1 MRFERVK
8 ETVGNLPYIMRP
20 NAKMLYDF
28 IVEHDV
34 RHVLELGVAHG
45 VASCFIAA
53 ALQEVDHKTKASQS
67 LAPLPPP
74 PPVRLTS
81 VDQLSARSRW
91 SPSIEEL
98 LGTLD
103 LGEYV
108 DIRWT
113 QTGYHWFLHDE
124 IRDQSTEGNTC
135 RPKYDLVIFDA
146 NRNWTSESS
155 GFFLVDKLLKPGG
168 TIIWDGY
175 HWTYAKLDA
184 LRSETEGI
192 RHASLSK
199 DERERPHIA
208 EIIHLLAM
216 QHPNYQD
223 FKIVEDGNWVW
234 AHKRKG
240 GGDQSDSKRVELVRS
255 RALSWYTGRVLYRLD
270 HLLKRFMSRS

>member
-1 MRFERVK
+1 MD
-8 ETVGNLPYIMRP
+8 L
-20 NAKMLYDF
+20 
-28 IVEHDV
+28 
-34 RHVLELGVAHG
+34 
-45 VASCFIAA
+45 
-53 ALQEVDHKTKASQS
+53 
-67 LAPLPPP
+67 LA
-74 PPVRLTS
+74 
-81 VDQLSARSRW
+81 ARSEF

-124 IRDQSTEGNTC
+124 IRDQTDPASPASAC

-146 NRNWTSESS
+146 NKNWTSEGG

-168 TIIWDGY
+168 TIVWDDY
-175 HWTYAKLDA
+175 RWTYAKADRR
-184 LRSETEGI
+184 RSETEGI

-199 DERERPHIA
+199 DERELSHIA

-216 QHPNYQD
+216 QHPNYTD

-234 AHKRKG
+234 AHKKAV
-240 GGDQSDSKRVELVRS
+240 GDGSSSDRKRVELIRS
-255 RALSWYTGRVLYRLD
+255 RALSWYTGRVLYSTHRIV
-270 HLLKRFMSRS
+270 KRFMSRS